1 MATSIIGTVKHLP
14 KASVLPSLPEEGIS
28 NRIYFV
34 PSKNPT
40 EDNRYSEYLWVKDD
54 DHPEGYWELVGPTAI
69 DLTNYATKEDLNNYL
84 LLTGGN
90 MLDNITFPQEKGIV
104 ISGKSD
110 SDLLTATGK
119 STTLKT
125 INGTTL
131 FGSDNIE
138 IDTSN
143 ISVSLEWY
151 KRNSLSEEATINLNI
166 GRSKVNLFPNI
177 FNLFTSGI
185 AHTQTSLYL
194 ELSANPGAGS
204 LPQAPT
210 SLCQWKIP
218 LADNNTAGIIS
229 SKDKS
234 KLDSLSDPKNLLAY
248 GVDFNSIKFYNAI
261 KKYGWDNFT
270 HEVVYSN
277 LNKQAADKLE
287 KELIHK
293 YNSIEEG
300 YNLKEG
306 GSRGELSTK
315 SLAKMSESLKR
326 GYSEFPERREKIR
339 NKALGRKMPKD
350 TRCKISLNHSKSNL
364 LKIND
369 EVGSIR
375 YWALKIGKAHSVL
388 SYRLKVHGIDNLRK
402 YIEQRIKLV

>member
-1 MATSIIGTVKHLP
+1 MVAEARLK
-14 KASVLPSLPEEGIS
+14 
-28 NRIYFV
+28 
-34 PSKNPT
+34 SKNL
-40 EDNRYSEYLWVKDD
+40 YKV
-54 DHPEGYWELVGPTAI
+54 EL
-69 DLTNYATKEDLNNYL
+69 YL
-84 LLTGGN
+84 LKI
-90 MLDNITFPQEKGIV
+90 MPMV
-104 ISGKSD
+104 IALAYLVNTVSSY
-110 SDLLTATGK
+110 
-119 STTLKT
+119 
-125 INGTTL
+125 
-131 FGSDNIE
+131 FGVDIPILASIAGM
-138 IDTSN
+138 
-143 ISVSLEWY
+143 SL
-151 KRNSLSEEATINLNI
+151 
-166 GRSKVNLFPNI
+166 
-177 FNLFTSGI
+177 
-185 AHTQTSLYL
+185 
-194 ELSANPGAGS
+194 
-204 LPQAPT
+204 
-210 SLCQWKIP
+210 IP
-218 LADNNTAGIIS
+218 LIFMYIS
-229 SKDKS
+229 S
-234 KLDSLSDPKNLLAY
+234 Y
-248 GVDFNSIKFYNAI
+248 
-261 KKYGWDNFT
+261 
-270 HEVVYSN
+270 